1 MRNIKMYSVQIKFND
16 KFIQARAFVKIS
28 DAKKYASQFQE
39 FQIVQKKCITL

>member
-16 KFIQARAFVKIS
+16 KFIQARAFIKIS